1 MSIRRL
7 ALTVAAMAGA
17 ALALLLLIPDAPS
30 ALRNLAD
37 PQHTVDT
44 RGAEALLVSA
54 TGLLAWAVWAWG
66 ALGLVLT
73 AGTAVPGFL
82 GATARVLAGMLL
94 PSAARQAAAVALGL
108 GLAAPVLV
116 GGSFGSPVPGHD
128 PVLAAARTALDV
140 PDWPLDAAGGV
151 PDWPSGTSTA
161 AHLVVSG
168 DCLWD
173 IAEDRLTTGAGT
185 PRDAEVA
192 TAVQGWWSANRA
204 VIGPDPDLI
213 RPGQVLRP
221 PPP

>member
-7 ALTVAAMAGA
+7 ALTVAAMTGA
-17 ALALLLLIPDAPS
+17 ALGLLLLTPDVTA
-30 ALRNLAD
+30 ALRDVAG

-54 TGLLAWAVWAWG
+54 TGLLAWGVWAWG

-73 AGTAVPGFL
+73 AGTAVPGVL
-82 GATARVLAGMLL
+82 GASFRVLAGLLL
-94 PSAARQAAAVALGL
+94 PSTARQAAAVALGL
-108 GLAAPVLV
+108 GLAAPVLL
-116 GGSFGSPVPGHD
+116 GGSPVSPAPGHD
-128 PVLAAARTALDV
+128 RPVLAAARTALDV
-140 PDWPLDAAGGV
+140 PDWPLDDAGRV
-151 PDWPSGTSTA
+151 PDWPSGA

-173 IAEDRLTTGAGT
+173 IAEDRLTTAGG
-185 PRDAEVA
+185 PPGDAEVA

-221 PPP
+221 PQP